1 MSNRLD
7 WVVIGRFGRPQGL
20 KGFIRVIS
28 FTEPEQSIF
37 EYSPWYTSHDGQWL
51 PIELEN
57 PVKQNNTLLVKVT
70 GYVQREQVATL
81 THTEIWVARA
91 QLPVLADGEYYWQDM
106 LHMQVSNQTGIVL
119 GEVTSLLSTGSNDV
133 LVVCG
138 EKRHLI
144 PYVKGIYILSIDPV
158 QRNIVVDWDENF

>member
-1 MSNRLD
+1 MSNQSD

-37 EYSPWYTSHDGQWL
+37 EYSPWYQHHNGQWM
-51 PIELEN
+51 PIALEGS
-57 PVKQNNTLLVKVT
+57 VKQHNTLLVKVA
-70 GYVQREQVATL
+70 GYEQREHLATL
-81 THTEIWVARA
+81 THTEIWVARS

-106 LHMQVSNQTGIVL
+106 LHMQVFTQTGTLL
-119 GEVTSLLSTGSNDV
+119 GEITSLLSTGSNDV

-144 PYVKGIYILSIDPV
+144 PYVKGLYILSVDSTQHKMI
-158 QRNIVVDWDENF
+158 VDWDEDF

>member
-1 MSNRLD
+1 MSNQLD

-37 EYSPWYTSHDGQWL
+37 EYSPWYRFHDGQWL
-51 PIELEN
+51 PIELES
-57 PVKQNNTLLVKVT
+57 PVKQNNTLLVKVP
-70 GYVQREQVATL
+70 GYAQREQLATL
-81 THTEIWVARA
+81 THTEIWVTSA
-91 QLPVLADGEYYWQDM
+91 QLPILADGEYYWQDM
-106 LHMQVSNQTGIVL
+106 LHMQVSTQTGTVL

-138 EKRHLI
+138 KKRHLI

-158 QRNIVVDWDENF
+158 KRNIVVDWDEEF